1 MSSGSLFAFSSHSV
15 WLSVCRQFADGS
27 LTECWQI
34 DLYGCTCTDVCFCSA
49 LLSRIKTDWWHE
61 TAYLY
66 GNVLNGFFRFEQKI
80 DRIDQSLQFF
90 VKIFLEF
97 WFVSPSL
104 PYWLFW
110 DFFLHWH
117 MNKSFLI
124 LYGILKWEREEKRAN
139 EIMNVVND
147 IQFCNVQSDIL
158 TCWHTVM
165 HSYWHVD

>member
-1 MSSGSLFAFSSHSV
+1 MSSGSLFAFSLIVS
-15 WLSVCRQFADGS
+15 LPTVCWRIADRV
-27 LTECWQI
+27 LTDWFVQMYM
-34 DLYGCTCTDVCFCSA
+34 YGHKFCSA
-49 LLSRIKTDWWHE
+49 LLSRINTDWWHE

-66 GNVLNGFFRFEQKI
+66 GNVLNGFFRFGQRM
-80 DRIDQSLQFF
+80 DRINQSLHIFF
-90 VKIFLEF
+90 VKIFFSRIL
-97 WFVSPSL
+97 VLSPSL
-104 PYWLFW
+104 PYCMFW

-117 MNKSFLI
+117 MDTSFLI
-124 LYGILKWEREEKRAN
+124 LYDILKWKREEKRAK